1 MNHEILR
8 IIWLALKI
16 EHLDRA
22 GGYLHVVN
30 SKGGKQRTCVI
41 PRPALDALAA
51 YLQGRESGYV
61 FEGSSRGIS
70 PRGRSR
76 GCWTR

>member
-16 EHLDRA
+16 EHLYSA
-22 GGYLHVVN
+22 GGYLHAVN
-30 SKGGKQRTCVI
+30 GKGGKQRACVI
-41 PRPALDALAA
+41 PRHALETLDA

-61 FEGSSRGIS
+61 FD
-70 PRGRSR
+70 GRHM
-76 GCWTR
+76 GHILHEADPEAA